1 MGRIVASEDARI
13 LIPGTRGISR
23 GRKGFA
29 DVIGIRGLKTGR
41 LFWTIWGA
49 QCDHKPSKS
58 QKGEVRKR
66 TENQIDLM

>member
-29 DVIGIRGLKTGR
+29 DVIGIRDLETGR
-41 LFWTIWGA
+41 FFWTIWGA
-49 QCDHKPSKS
+49 QCDHKSSKS
-58 QKGEVRKR
+58 QRRDVMKR
-66 TENQIDLM
+66 TENQIDVM